1 MLTIPAM
8 TYDSV
13 MPGPAYVAAA
23 TPVRTKM
30 PAPIMAATPNA
41 VRLTTPRE
49 RLRRCSGSSA
59 CDTIRSIGLT
69 RASVAVW
76 SAQAN
81 VVLLPAHGIMRKLRY
96 APRYNRTKGAS
107 TCFERRGCASH
118 RGECVA
124 RTVPTLRL

>member
-1 MLTIPAM
+1 M

-59 CDTIRSIGLT
+59 CDTIRSIGLM

-81 VVLLPAHGIMRKLRY
+81 VVLLLAHGIIRQLRC
-96 APRYNRTKGAS
+96 APQYKHTRGARV
-107 TCFERRGCASH
+107 CFARRGCASH
-118 RGECVA
+118 GGS
-124 RTVPTLRL
+124 TLHEPCQRYACDAVLA